1 MDAYEASR
9 DTGEGGGAQSVDRA
23 LSLLS
28 FVSRFGDEGVSIAV
42 IVTETGLSRPTVRR
56 LLLALIRANL
66 VEQDE
71 TSRRYFLGEEAF
83 VLGILASRRYGIQD
97 AAIESLSALSAASG
111 DTSFLCVRRGVYAV
125 CTWREEG
132 SYPIRTH
139 ALDVGQRHPLGVGA
153 GSMALLAAMPDDE
166 IETVIEANAAIL
178 ASAYPG
184 YDREQLWADIAFTR
198 EHGWSLNPG
207 RVIPNSWAIGCAIAY
222 PNGRVAGAIS
232 ISAIDSRLREARQL
246 ELAGLML
253 GEARRIEKRL
263 ADLFDAASAARKSTK
278 STGGDGHEPA
288 GGRPARRGA
297 RTGEAATM
305 GGTR

>member
-1 MDAYEASR
+1 MDAYEANKEA
-9 DTGEGGGAQSVDRA
+9 GEGGGAQSVDRA

-28 FVSRFGDEGVSIAV
+28 FVSRFGDEGVSIAA
-42 IVTETGLSRPTVRR
+42 IVAETGLSRPTVRR

-97 AAIESLSALSAASG
+97 AAIESLSALSASSG

-178 ASAYPG
+178 AGAYPG
-184 YDREQLWADIAFTR
+184 YDRDLLWADIAFTR

-222 PNGRVAGAIS
+222 PNGRIAGAIS
-232 ISAIDSRLREARQL
+232 ISAIDSRLRETRQL

-253 GEARRIEKRL
+253 GEARRIERRL
-263 ADLFDAASAARKSTK
+263 AELFDAASAARKSTK
-278 STGGDGHEPA
+278 GNGPQGAQSTGRG
-288 GGRPARRGA
+288 PARRA
-297 RTGEAATM
+297 TSGEPATM
-305 GGTR
+305 GETG